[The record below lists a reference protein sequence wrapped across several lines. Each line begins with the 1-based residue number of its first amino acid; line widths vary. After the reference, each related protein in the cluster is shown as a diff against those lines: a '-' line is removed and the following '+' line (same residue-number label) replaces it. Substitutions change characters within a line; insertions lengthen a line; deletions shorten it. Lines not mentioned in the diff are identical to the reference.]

1 MHTYRYLV
9 VVSFFRSKLCVDFFL
24 IYSEENSYRLKFK
37 ELFARFDKL
46 ATKRES
52 HAFSVHSIFSQ
63 VCCEI
68 KIEDIVKNY
77 RHK

>member
-9 VVSFFRSKLCVDFFL
+9 VVSFFRSQLCVDFFL
-24 IYSEENSYRLKFK
+24 LYSEVNSYRLKFK

-52 HAFSVHSIFSQ
+52 GLLRTQ
-63 VCCEI
+63 
-68 KIEDIVKNY
+68 N
-77 RHK
+77 